1 VLGLP
6 SFYLAA
12 LFSPWCS
19 LQMRGFLYNCVKTD
33 HLSEGFYLSLDK
45 ATVLKKGANYK
56 GFSAAKQA

>member
-1 VLGLP
+1 
-6 SFYLAA
+6 
-12 LFSPWCS
+12 
-19 LQMRGFLYNCVKTD
+19 MRGFLYICVKTD